1 MHGMQMHVWVVGVD
15 RVSSRPWWAGA
26 CPQLGPGLDF
36 HSAPSPRRRAPRPLL
51 LPASARPRT
60 RLLLPRPPD
69 NCGMHVLVH
78 GIEHG
83 MVHDMVHA
91 SRQAAM
97 AQPCTMAGQAWN
109 KLMKSAMRADMQQAS
124 VGCMQDRS
132 LSSNASSARQRL
144 QVCVMQVV
152 RRTHLQCFHVLWQQ
166 GIIGGAN
173 PQLAILV
180 APEGKEVSAICDCQR
195 VRVAASYLHD
205 VAAAQG

>member
-1 MHGMQMHVWVVGVD
+1 MQ
-15 RVSSRPWWAGA
+15 RA
-26 CPQLGPGLDF
+26 C
-36 HSAPSPRRRAPRPLL
+36 
-51 LPASARPRT
+51 
-60 RLLLPRPPD
+60 
-69 NCGMHVLVH
+69 
-78 GIEHG
+78 
-83 MVHDMVHA
+83 
-91 SRQAAM
+91 
-97 AQPCTMAGQAWN
+97 
-109 KLMKSAMRADMQQAS
+109 

-132 LSSNASSARQRL
+132 LSSSASSARQRW
-144 QVCVMQVV
+144 QVCVMQAM